1 MIATSVIV
9 SLIVMVYASWQDY
22 VSREV
27 SNKVWLIYAP
37 IALILTLTQLLL
49 FEQSL
54 LSWYALSVGVTFGIA
69 LLLFYTG
76 GFGGAD
82 SKALMCIALA
92 LPFAPLALFTPLI
105 ESAIS
110 PQSQIIYPMTIFGN
124 GVLFAAASGI
134 YMIIRNIV
142 WQTGIAFG
150 AVFGIRRSGRYHTCR
165 RKPTPVY

>member
-1 MIATSVIV
+1 
-9 SLIVMVYASWQDY
+9 MVYASWQDY

-142 WQTGIAFG
+142 WHK
-150 AVFGIRRSGRYHTCR
+150 RRRTPMFAGSLRYQSVGKKNFSPHYR
-165 RKPTPVY
+165 LQNGHLQD